1 MKKASACVTRH
12 HAWSCGRV
20 AVDFSSESCIELL
33 DMLSRA
39 SAACSSAGRICEP
52 TATGTAHRGHWPASQ
67 RLFRPMEPHRP
78 ARALRRRTARGA
90 REPREPIKRRHS

>member
-78 ARALRRRTARGA
+78 ARALRRVARRRVHPSRNAA
-90 REPREPIKRRHS
+90 RRAK